1 MTRSIDGWRGWV
13 GDGWVGKKRKAETAT
28 SVGRVSWVKQ
38 KLERRV
44 ETSLQEAL
52 CLSVERPKVTGISRQ
67 SANGLGMARP
77 CANSYS
83 TGLGEGHS
91 STRRAV
97 PMGRQVRLGRCVR
110 ARAGGGEC
118 PGGSEGVCGWL
129 AQVAKVDGSKS
140 DFSLGGDDSRPPIIT
155 IVHQPRF
162 IIDHKR
168 SRQNNTTM
176 PLYDTTLST
185 LSNTPRYSSSD
196 SSPDSS
202 TSIASATVTSN
213 PGSWS
218 TPM

>member
-1 MTRSIDGWRGWV
+1 MDGGGGWKM
-13 GDGWVGKKRKAETAT
+13 GGRKKRKAETAI

-67 SANGLGMARP
+67 SANGLGMARS

-97 PMGRQVRLGRCVR
+97 PMGRQVRSGRCVR
-110 ARAGGGEC
+110 ARAGGGER

-140 DFSLGGDDSRPPIIT
+140 DFSLGGDDSRPPIT

-162 IIDHKR
+162 IIGHKR

-185 LSNTPRYSSSD
+185 LSNTLRYSSSD

>member
-1 MTRSIDGWRGWV
+1 MEGWVDDGWAKEKKSKDGDKCWSGVLGQAKVGEKSRNFFAGSSLLIGGAPKSDGDQQTKCQWLRYGPALRQQLQHRVRG
-13 GDGWVGKKRKAETAT
+13 
-28 SVGRVSWVKQ
+28 
-38 KLERRV
+38 
-44 ETSLQEAL
+44 
-52 CLSVERPKVTGISRQ
+52 
-67 SANGLGMARP
+67 
-77 CANSYS
+77 
-83 TGLGEGHS
+83 GHS

-110 ARAGGGEC
+110 ARAGGGER

-162 IIDHKR
+162 IIGHKR
-168 SRQNNTTM
+168 SRQNNATM

-185 LSNTPRYSSSD
+185 LSNTLRYSSSD